1 MDLPRGLLWL
11 SFSRRYMFSPK
22 SHSVINII
30 AMVSVIAV
38 AIPTAAMI
46 ILLGMFGGISQTIDE
61 LYSSVDADIEIIA
74 AEGQTFRH
82 DAIDLDK
89 INRIEGIA
97 NSAPYIEQ
105 SIIIATPQHRTTVQL
120 RGIDSMYGKVL
131 PINDFMVRGSI
142 DDLNNKVILGAGVA
156 HMLRAQSIG
165 YPVELYALNR
175 KQLSTILPT
184 SGFSRKKV
192 KVGGVAMINAEIDE
206 TLAITDIA
214 LAQSLLNYDDRL
226 SGVAIKL
233 DNGAKANDVQR
244 RLQEVTGDRLKV
256 RTRAEKSASLNALIS
271 MERFAIILIGSFIA
285 IVAAFSIVGAVIM
298 LITDK
303 QRDIATL
310 KAMGGDHSLIQKIF
324 VGEGMLLTLLG
335 CAIGVIIGVGF
346 VLGQEHFG
354 WIKIP
359 GNMVFESYPVALNL
373 SDVMMVIAVIVAAG
387 WLISRITVGA
397 KLRRRVRP

>member
-1 MDLPRGLLWL
+1 M
-11 SFSRRYMFSPK
+11 
-22 SHSVINII
+22 
-30 AMVSVIAV
+30 
-38 AIPTAAMI
+38 
-46 ILLGMFGGISQTIDE
+46 
-61 LYSSVDADIEIIA
+61 
-74 AEGQTFRH
+74 
-82 DAIDLDK
+82 
-89 INRIEGIA
+89 
-97 NSAPYIEQ
+97 
-105 SIIIATPQHRTTVQL
+105 
-120 RGIDSMYGKVL
+120 
-131 PINDFMVRGSI
+131 
-142 DDLNNKVILGAGVA
+142 
-156 HMLRAQSIG
+156 
-165 YPVELYALNR
+165 
-175 KQLSTILPT
+175 
-184 SGFSRKKV
+184 
-192 KVGGVAMINAEIDE
+192 
-206 TLAITDIA
+206 
-214 LAQSLLNYDDRL
+214 
-226 SGVAIKL
+226 AIKL
-233 DNGAKANDVQR
+233 DNRAKANDVQR

-387 WLISRITVGA
+387 WLISRVTVGA